1 MMKMI
6 VLNNNDDDKIG
17 DDWERRSE
25 KVGQI
30 EGVKGK
36 GERKKEQSDKIDWK
50 NLYRFKVIIYVLSY
64 LLLRIIVCVYFF

>member
-17 DDWERRSE
+17 DDWERRLE